1 MSNLIPTA
9 SACHKLQ
16 LPPIERD
23 DRLNL
28 HVRTGLAS
36 TLYSSFVFTH
46 GGLTIGLELAQHSL
60 AELAATFELRIN
72 NAKSARLA
80 DYVLGELFFLR
91 LIDRAWL
98 RVVLAAGAPRPLPRL
113 WHEMC
118 AINNCVYV
126 FGGVGVGGA
135 APAPCNDLWEFNLE
149 HKMWRCLHSGDGWQR
164 DALVPQPRFLHK
176 MTPINTL
183 SFHNA
188 RGHYGLLIAG
198 GKDARLQLI
207 YDNVIFDLV
216 EKRYVGCGGTA
227 APRLRLGPA
236 APLKAFTNADADGCL
251 CVNYIDSII
260 VSVAD
265 DVDHTF
271 RPRPVADDA
280 EAAAAGTWSSTST
293 EESIIVYAP
302 VVLPAA
308 VANPLVSFRVG
319 KTIKEGR
326 MVATHAHP
334 RPAGDAGAD
343 AAAATVPFNLRYPT
357 GGLFGS
363 NLVITGFL
371 PGDYDISIFIFN
383 RPTGKWLRLN
393 VYCSHDYGTHRF
405 WGGFAWQSHHKVVL
419 LGNNLTLNTTSSI
432 RFFSLMI
439 TVNLPITNILASSE
453 LEGSRRLRR
462 GPAAPRRRRPSHP
475 HPQPADSDSGKS
487 VTTSSLSSSLLAL
500 SPSSDADS
508 ERELDEDDHED
519 AAREGIL
526 FNDYV
531 HYAAPKTNFTTIRLV
546 FPPAAVTLGRI
557 AFNRYADLILD
568 FEFVTAN
575 GDRIPVSLKV
585 LIERWGRHFIELLA
599 RGYVQAVE
607 KFESSQDADAH
618 DLRVSKSLSRSL
630 SLLVALAGTS
640 TSSARPRSSSLSAPG
655 EPRHDSWR
663 RNSVPLRHHTFHV
676 LLTVPKSRSPEKD
689 APQFRLPFQGDS
701 PRHATPEADAGSPGK
716 ADRSA
721 ERVADSPADPP
732 ADSPADRPADR
743 PANRPACHSF
753 SSAVDPHQLEHYLP
767 RPEAA
772 RRELVQAPAPP
783 VAPSAANPLFASNL
797 QDIPPQLPLPD
808 EAIPAVPH
816 GALLRLTSRRLS
828 GDLGLPRLSL
838 IHTLTVLRNIPGSP
852 SDSPFALPRTSV
864 SDPAATATAAAAA
877 AAAPPALRLSPLK
890 SPLALDGE
898 MNESISNTSS
908 FDLKRFGA
916 KIGLD
921 LSNTLIDTSESVS
934 LDNSARASTP
944 AKAPSIFD
952 GLLNLEEMES
962 GTFRMEPLLIPRKLY
977 IPLSTVLVKGFC
989 EFLYTGQVGN
999 KWLLSP
1005 TTLDNLAMLRYYKAP
1020 LLYDLISEV
1029 LFGIIGR
1036 KEVHVA
1042 KEGRK
1047 LKRKYFE
1054 LIRATGS
1061 ALDESFRF
1069 PLDEYMG
1076 LLDTFDDGHL
1086 DIALMKKAS
1095 ESHRYKPQRQRLRP
1109 LQPERPL
1116 RPSPPSPPP
1125 SSLDVPVSPRSTV
1138 ASAQSNDAVASS
1150 EVTSSS
1156 HSEGEAEFRLG
1167 YLDAQAEPSPVG
1179 PRSKSVFDKTAGEV
1193 SFHTHLEALDDAD
1206 ERERA
1211 STLTLEQLVSPQ
1223 APVPLD
1229 YVIALIHEAGTLTT
1243 DMKLLLRA
1251 TNVQQ
1256 MLRIL
1261 AEWRDEIE
1269 HTIAVLQQ
1277 KHNHQVQQQR
1287 ERERASHASPEYDLS
1302 GSLTLADAVQRAAP
1316 APTLKPTASTAS
1328 LHTMGSDK
1336 ARANLRL
1343 GSFTPFAKKPA
1354 VDKNKEL
1361 DKRITKMIKKDEKQK
1376 VREEK
1381 DRKVREAQQVKLEKH
1396 RRKQDEKLHRMQPQ
1410 YKQAQFGS
1418 AAAASGAASA
1428 AASGA
1433 ASSAASPGF
1442 SPAPISRTSTAD
1454 TTKKA
1459 HGLLYNLSHPMAR
1472 SSTVVDDARSAS
1484 DTNLVELSKSAALP
1498 RKHGFFHLKAKDAKE
1513 RPHLQSQ
1520 RLASSLHSGDSKKS
1534 LGTSGSAK
1542 KRFFGKYRSEA

>member
-60 AELAATFELRIN
+60 AELAAEFELRIN
-72 NAKSARLA
+72 NAKSACLA
-80 DYVLGELFFLR
+80 DYVLGELFYLR
-91 LIDRAWL
+91 LIERAWL
-98 RVVLAAGAPRPLPRL
+98 RVVLAAAAPRPLPRL

-126 FGGVGVGGA
+126 FGGVCVVGA

-149 HKMWRCLHSGDGWQR
+149 HKQWTCLHNGDGWQS

-176 MTPINTL
+176 MTPIHTL
-183 SFHNA
+183 SFHNT

-216 EKRYVGCGGTA
+216 EKRYVGCGGG
-227 APRLRLGPA
+227 APRLRLGAA

-265 DVDHTF
+265 DVDHTLRA
-271 RPRPVADDA
+271 RPEGAAASGD
-280 EAAAAGTWSSTST
+280 AAAAGTWSSTST
-293 EESIIVYAP
+293 AESIIVYAP
-302 VVLPAA
+302 VVEPAA

-319 KTIKEGR
+319 KTIKEGK
-326 MVATHAHP
+326 MVPTHAHP
-334 RPAGDAGAD
+334 RPAGEAGD
-343 AAAATVPFNLRYPT
+343 EAAAATVPYNLRYPT

-453 LEGSRRLRR
+453 LEGGRRVRR
-462 GPAAPRRRRPSHP
+462 GPAAPRRRRPSQP
-475 HPQPADSDSGKS
+475 QPQPADSDSDRLTAKS
-487 VTTSSLSSSLLAL
+487 ASTSSLSSRLAL

-508 ERELDEDDHED
+508 EREPDEDDHED

-607 KFESSQDADAH
+607 NFESTHDADAH
-618 DLRVSKSLSRSL
+618 DLRASKSLSRSL

-640 TSSARPRSSSLSAPG
+640 TSSGRPRSSSLSAPG

-676 LLTVPKSRSPEKD
+676 LLAVPKPRSPEKD

-701 PRHATPEADAGSPGK
+701 PRHGELEADARSPGR
-716 ADRSA
+716 ADC
-721 ERVADSPADPP
+721 PADAP
-732 ADSPADRPADR
+732 AERPADA
-743 PANRPACHSF
+743 PAERPACHSF

-772 RRELVQAPAPP
+772 RRELAPAP
-783 VAPSAANPLFASNL
+783 APAANPLFASNL
-797 QDIPPQLPLPD
+797 QNIPPQLPLPD

-852 SDSPFALPRTSV
+852 SDSPLALPRTSV
-864 SDPAATATAAAAA
+864 SGP
-877 AAAPPALRLSPLK
+877 AAAPTAPAAQPALRLSPLK
-890 SPLALDGE
+890 SPLALGPDGDE
-898 MNESISNTSS
+898 MGESISNTSS

-921 LSNTLIDTSESVS
+921 LSNTLIDSDSVS

-952 GLLNLEEMES
+952 GLLNLEEMERGS
-962 GTFRMEPLLIPRKLY
+962 FRMEPLLIPRKLY

-1054 LIRATGS
+1054 LIRATGT

-1076 LLDTFDDGHL
+1076 LLDTFNDGHL

-1095 ESHRYKPQRQRLRP
+1095 ESHHYRLPRQLPRQLTRL
-1109 LQPERPL
+1109 LQPER
-1116 RPSPPSPPP
+1116 SSPPP
-1125 SSLDVPVSPRSTV
+1125 SSLDVPISPRSTV
-1138 ASAQSNDAVASS
+1138 ASAQSNDAAASS
-1150 EVTSSS
+1150 EATSSS
-1156 HSEGEAEFRLG
+1156 HSDGEAEFRLG

-1269 HTIAVLQQ
+1269 HSIAVLQQ
-1277 KHNHQVQQQR
+1277 KYNHQVQQQR
-1287 ERERASHASPEYDLS
+1287 ERERATHASPEYDLS
-1302 GSLTLADAVQRAAP
+1302 GSLTLADAVHRASNASQ

-1343 GSFTPFAKKPA
+1343 GSFTPFAKKPTM
-1354 VDKNKEL
+1354 DKNKEL

-1381 DRKVREAQQVKLEKH
+1381 DRRVREAQQVKLEKH

-1410 YKQAQFGS
+1410 YKQAQFAS
-1418 AAAASGAASA
+1418 AAASGAV
-1428 AASGA
+1428 SGA
-1433 ASSAASPGF
+1433 ASSAASGAASPGF
-1442 SPAPISRTSTAD
+1442 SPVPISRTSTAD
-1454 TTKKA
+1454 AATKKA
-1459 HGLLYNLSHPMAR
+1459 HSLFYNLSHPMAR
-1472 SSTVVDDARSAS
+1472 SSTVVDDPRSAS
-1484 DTNLVELSKSAALP
+1484 DTNLMELSKSAALP
-1498 RKHGFFHLKAKDAKE
+1498 RKHGFFHLKKAKDEAKE
-1513 RPHLQSQ
+1513 RPPLHSQ

-1542 KRFFGKYRSEA
+1542 KRFLGKYRSEA